1 MPTAAIFNLPKHGSY
16 HEKKALRPH
25 GAGPVAANHAA
36 ITAGRINTENGSNIV
51 VNSKRTFPAMIVVL
65 LLSAPASV
73 MEVNL
78 MEMPA
83 EGEINIS
90 SGFTLKS
97 STDVEITRIPKDRN
111 AETEK
116 GKANIE
122 TKGFMLSG
130 MYGLSNSSG
139 VFVGGSYSFDAEVD
153 GDFGTGDVDNKTS
166 FSVGGYSTVGLMD
179 EFDTLVYG
187 QYTLNQG
194 KNIKSSS
201 GIVVGLVG
209 MSRQKSGM
217 KLYAGPEYIISA
229 EMESDY
235 VKGKDEY
242 GRTVERKLKAEPEN
256 SFGFRLGF
264 SKKLKNKN
272 LHLYGTATF
281 MHRESFYIGVS
292 TPL

>member
-1 MPTAAIFNLPKHGSY
+1 MIV
-16 HEKKALRPH
+16 ALLL
-25 GAGPVAANHAA
+25 AGP
-36 ITAGRINTENGSNIV
+36 
-51 VNSKRTFPAMIVVL
+51 
-65 LLSAPASV
+65 ASG

-97 STDVEITRIPKDRN
+97 STDVEITLTPKGRN
-111 AETEK
+111 AKSEK
-116 GKANIE
+116 GKANLE
-122 TKGFMLSG
+122 EKKFMVSG

-139 VFVGGSYSFDAEVD
+139 VIVGGGYSFDREVE
-153 GDFGTGDVDNKTS
+153 GDFGTGDGDNRTS
-166 FSVGGYSTVGLMD
+166 FFVGGYSTVGLMD

-187 QYTLNQG
+187 QYTFNRG

-201 GIVVGLVG
+201 EIVAGLVG

-217 KLYAGPEYIISA
+217 KLYAGPEYIISS
-229 EMESDY
+229 EEESDY
-235 VKGKDEY
+235 LKGGD
-242 GRTVERKLKAEPEN
+242 GVERKGKAEPEN

-272 LHLYGTATF
+272 LYLYGSATF
-281 MHRESFYIGVS
+281 MHRESFSIGVS